1 MEAGN
6 TFIYQNILTDMSEG
20 VLVVN
25 LKGKITMLNPAASE
39 LLGLSPDV
47 VGKSFVSVFFES
59 NISNDE
65 FTQMIVNAIY
75 EKDVKHNIVLTY
87 NLEEE
92 KKQYFVSTSFLK
104 DGDRKIGIVAVI
116 KDITEMMELR
126 DAVKAM
132 EQIRSLNKQLKKR
145 NQFIKKT
152 FGRYLSDEI
161 VEEILESEDGLKMGG
176 QKKNVTILFSDLR
189 GFTNISEQME
199 ATALLTML
207 NHYLEC
213 MIPIITEHYGTILE
227 FIGDAIVV
235 VFGAP
240 KPRKDME
247 KMAVVCALHMQN
259 EMKQVNAWNEERGY
273 PPLQMGIGIHTGEAI
288 LGNIGSSLKTKYD
301 MIGKNVNLASR
312 IESCTVGHQILI
324 SKTTCEALKDQIQIR
339 GSQSVTLKG
348 LQKPI
353 ELYDVCGLGTVRLE
367 CETEQ
372 MIPVKPVMAYLQSI
386 EGKTISDTLSEVCVC
401 AVSAHEMIVEADRL
415 PSVGKNVVVHLTE
428 NDKEQRIAKVVEK
441 SDGKIRLHFTAGNP
455 ECATFVATDRIE

>member
-145 NQFIKKT
+145 N
-152 FGRYLSDEI
+152 
-161 VEEILESEDGLKMGG
+161 
-176 QKKNVTILFSDLR
+176 
-189 GFTNISEQME
+189 
-199 ATALLTML
+199 
-207 NHYLEC
+207 
-213 MIPIITEHYGTILE
+213 
-227 FIGDAIVV
+227 
-235 VFGAP
+235 
-240 KPRKDME
+240 
-247 KMAVVCALHMQN
+247 
-259 EMKQVNAWNEERGY
+259 
-273 PPLQMGIGIHTGEAI
+273 
-288 LGNIGSSLKTKYD
+288 
-301 MIGKNVNLASR
+301 
-312 IESCTVGHQILI
+312 
-324 SKTTCEALKDQIQIR
+324 
-339 GSQSVTLKG
+339 
-348 LQKPI
+348 
-353 ELYDVCGLGTVRLE
+353 
-367 CETEQ
+367 
-372 MIPVKPVMAYLQSI
+372 
-386 EGKTISDTLSEVCVC
+386 
-401 AVSAHEMIVEADRL
+401 
-415 PSVGKNVVVHLTE
+415 
-428 NDKEQRIAKVVEK
+428 
-441 SDGKIRLHFTAGNP
+441 
-455 ECATFVATDRIE
+455 